1 MEERRENVAVV
12 GASPKED
19 RYSYKAMKLL
29 EGKGHNPI
37 PVAPARK
44 EILGRKVFPSLMTIP
59 DKIDTITLY
68 VGPVRQIS
76 VLDEVLR
83 IKPKR
88 IIFNP
93 GTENPIEYNRLKE
106 AGIEVI
112 VACTL
117 IMLCTDQF

>member
-12 GASPKED
+12 GASHKEN

-37 PVAPARK
+37 PVAPTHK
-44 EILGRKVFPSLMTIP
+44 EILSRKVFPSLMAVP
-59 DKIDTITLY
+59 HKIDTITLY
-68 VGPVRQIS
+68 VGPARQIS
-76 VLDEVLR
+76 ILDDALR

-93 GTENPIEYNRLKE
+93 GTENPDEYQRLKK

-117 IMLCTDQF
+117 SMLCMDQF

>member
-1 MEERRENVAVV
+1 MEDRRENVAVV
-12 GASPKED
+12 GASPKEH

-29 EGKGHNPI
+29 EEKGYNPI

-44 EILGRKVFPSLMTIP
+44 EILGRKVFPSLIAVP
-59 DKIDTITLY
+59 DRIDTVTLY
-68 VGPVRQIS
+68 VGAARQHS
-76 VLDEVLR
+76 VLDDAIQ
-83 IKPKR
+83 IKPRR

-93 GTENPIEYNRLKE
+93 GTENPTEYNRLKD

-112 VACTL
+112 VGCTL

>member
-1 MEERRENVAVV
+1 MEEDKENVAVV

-29 EGKGHNPI
+29 AEKGYNPI
-37 PVAPARK
+37 PVAPVRK
-44 EILGRKVFPSLMTIP
+44 EILGRKVYPSLVAIP
-59 DKIDTITLY
+59 DRIDTITLY
-68 VGPVRQIS
+68 VGPARQHS
-76 VLDEVLR
+76 VIDDAIQ

-93 GTENPIEYNRLKE
+93 GTENPVEYNRLKD

-112 VACTL
+112 VACTI

>member
-19 RYSYKAMKLL
+19 RYPYKAMKLL

-93 GTENPIEYNRLKE
+93 GTENPPLNI
-106 AGIEVI
+106 I
-112 VACTL
+112 
-117 IMLCTDQF
+117 D

>member
-1 MEERRENVAVV
+1 MEGCRINVAVV

-29 EGKGHNPI
+29 EEKGYNPI
-37 PVAPARK
+37 PVAPGRK
-44 EILGRKVFPSLMTIP
+44 EILGRKVFPSLMAVP
-59 DKIDTITLY
+59 DRIDTITLY
-68 VGPVRQIS
+68 VGPTRQHS
-76 VLDEVLR
+76 VLDDAIQ
-83 IKPKR
+83 IKPRR

-93 GTENPIEYNRLKE
+93 GTENPLEYNRLKE

>member
-1 MEERRENVAVV
+1 MEEHRKNVAVV

-19 RYSYKAMKLL
+19 RYSYKVMKLL
-29 EGKGHNPI
+29 DKMGHNPI
-37 PVAPARK
+37 PVAPVRK
-44 EILGRKVFPSLMTIP
+44 EILGRKVFPTLMAIP
-59 DKIDTITLY
+59 NKIDTITLY
-68 VGPVRQIS
+68 VSPVRQIS
-76 VLDEVLR
+76 VLDEALS

-93 GTENPIEYNRLKE
+93 GTENPLEYNRLRK

-117 IMLCTDQF
+117 SMLCTDQF

>member
-12 GASPKED
+12 GASPKEN
-19 RYSYKAMKLL
+19 RYSYKAMKIL
-29 EGKGHNPI
+29 EEKGHNPI
-37 PVAPARK
+37 PIAPIRK
-44 EILGRKVFPSLMTIP
+44 EILGRTVYPSLTAVP

-68 VGPVRQIS
+68 VGPARQHS
-76 VLDEVLR
+76 VLEDAIR
-83 IKPKR
+83 IKPRR

-93 GTENPIEYNRLKE
+93 GTENPTEYNRLEE
-106 AGIEVI
+106 ADIEVI